1 MGDQPVTKAD
11 FEGFAEGLR
20 EATTNLTTVTAQ
32 LANLVTALNNQVVAY
47 PNQVNN
53 AGQRGGERRPIR
65 GQQGRNNRDV
75 IVDNSSSEEESEEE
89 IAEGNQQN
97 NYDYRV
103 KADIPLFYGTMGVEE
118 FLDWQIDVDRFFDV
132 MGVPENKQVKM
143 VAVKLKKTAAVWWDK
158 LVVQRQRQRRGPVRT
173 WRRMKQLMLER
184 FLPEDY
190 EQILY
195 KMYLDCVQ
203 GNRTVTEYTAEFL
216 RFSERN
222 ELGETENQKVARYI
236 SGLKGSL
243 QGKMGLQTV
252 WTVQEA
258 SSLAL
263 KAELMEKSSRG
274 FSTFRR
280 NTAQTNF
287 EPTSEKE
294 KSVANKDSNP
304 GNKGASSSNSTQQNK
319 APAQRQNNPYAK
331 PSIDKCFRCQGHGHK
346 SNVCP
351 SRRTVAIIEE
361 EDEENERDFAEN
373 EEYEGAEFAEEE
385 SGEMINLVLQR
396 VLLSSKEEGQRK
408 NLFRTHCSIQN
419 KVCNVIV
426 DNGSSENLVSQ
437 KLVDYLKLP
446 TTRHE
451 KPYGLGWVKRG
462 SQVRVSMTCKVLISI
477 GKHYK
482 EEITC
487 DVLDMDVCHI
497 LLGRPWQYD
506 NDITY
511 RGRDNVIMF
520 TWGNHKIAMA
530 PVKDF
535 CNTAKEKKSSFL
547 VMTHDDKELDGDVQ
561 EARCFYPLVVKGL
574 LSAVTEETSTPREV
588 LEILDDFK
596 ELIAEELPND
606 LPPMRDIQH
615 HIDLIPG
622 SSLPNLPHY
631 RMSPKENEI
640 LREQIEDLLRKGFI
654 RESMSPCAVPVLLVP
669 KKGNQWRM
677 CVDSRAINKITIK
690 YRFPIPRLEDML
702 DELSGSK
709 VFSKIDLRSG
719 YHQIRIRP
727 GDEWKTAFKSKD
739 GLFEWMVMPFGLS
752 NAPSTFM
759 RLMNQVLR
767 PFIGSFVVV
776 YFDDILIY
784 SKTKDEHME
793 HLKQVLQVLQ
803 ENQLY
808 INLKKCTFSTNKLLF
823 LGFVIG
829 EEGIQVD
836 QEKVSA
842 IRDWPVP
849 KSVTEIRSFHGLATF
864 YRRFVRDF
872 STITAPITEC
882 LKKGK
887 FHWGSEQEE
896 SFALI
901 KERLCTAPVL
911 ALPDFDKVFQV
922 ECDAS
927 GVGIGAVLSQEKR
940 PIAFFSEKLSEARQ
954 KWSTYDQEFYA
965 VFRALRQWEHYLV
978 QREFVLFTDHQALKY
993 LHSQKVI
1000 NKMHARWVS
1009 FLQKFPFI
1017 IQHKS
1022 GTLNKVADALS
1033 RRASLLTILAQEV
1046 VGFESLKELYECD
1059 VEFKELWGKCNGKHP
1074 SADFHIRDGY
1084 LFKGDRLCIP
1094 CSSLREKL
1102 IRDLHGGGLSGHLG
1116 RDKTIASLETRFYW
1130 PHLRRDA
1137 GAIVKRC
1144 YICQVSKGQSQNTG
1158 LYMPLPIPEDIW
1170 QDLSMDF
1177 VLGLPRTQ
1185 RGVDSVFV
1193 VVDRFSKMSH
1203 FIACKKTADA
1213 SNIAKLFFREVV
1225 RLHGVPKTIISD
1237 RDTKFL
1243 SHFWITLWRM
1253 FGTSLKRSS
1262 TAHPQTDGQTE
1273 VTNRTLGNMIRSVC
1287 GDKPKQWDLALPQ
1300 VEFAYNSAVHSATGK
1315 SPFSLVYCSIPK
1327 HLVDLVKLPKAPGVS
1342 ISAEAM
1348 AEDILATR
1356 DAVRAKLEATGQKNK
1371 EAADKR
1377 RRLKVFK
1384 EGDEVMVFLRKERF
1398 PVGTYRKLQPR
1409 KYGPFKILR
1418 KLNDNAYVV
1427 ALPEDM
1433 NISNTFNVADIY
1445 EYHADG
1451 VLYPEENS
1459 GSSSFEV
1466 EETDVGDS

>member
-1 MGDQPVTKAD
+1 
-11 FEGFAEGLR
+11 
-20 EATTNLTTVTAQ
+20 
-32 LANLVTALNNQVVAY
+32 
-47 PNQVNN
+47 
-53 AGQRGGERRPIR
+53 
-65 GQQGRNNRDV
+65 
-75 IVDNSSSEEESEEE
+75 
-89 IAEGNQQN
+89 
-97 NYDYRV
+97 
-103 KADIPLFYGTMGVEE
+103 
-118 FLDWQIDVDRFFDV
+118 
-132 MGVPENKQVKM
+132 
-143 VAVKLKKTAAVWWDK
+143 
-158 LVVQRQRQRRGPVRT
+158 
-173 WRRMKQLMLER
+173 MKQLMMEK

-195 KMYLDCVQ
+195 KMYIECAQ
-203 GNRTVTEYTAEFL
+203 GKRTVTEYTAEFL

-222 ELGETENQKVARYI
+222 DLEETENQKVARYI
-236 SGLKGSL
+236 SGLKSSI
-243 QGKMGLQTV
+243 QERIGLQIV

-263 KAELMEKSSRG
+263 KAELMEKSPRTFTS
-274 FSTFRR
+274 FRR
-280 NTAQTNF
+280 YPSQNN
-287 EPTSEKE
+287 SELSGDKE
-294 KSVANKDSNP
+294 KSAMAKDTSL
-304 GNKGASSSNSTQQNK
+304 GNKGAGSSNTGSNNAQQSK
-319 APAQRQNNPYAK
+319 APIQKQGNNYAR
-331 PSIDKCFRCQGHGHK
+331 PSIDKCFRCQGQGHK

-351 SRRTVAIIEE
+351 SRRTVAFLEE
-361 EDEENERDFAEN
+361 EEEGDFAEN
-373 EEYEGAEFAEEE
+373 EEYEGVEFAEEE
-385 SGEMINLVLQR
+385 SEDRINIVLQR
-396 VLLSSKEEGQRK
+396 LLLSSKEEGQRK
-408 NLFRTHCSIQN
+408 NLFKTHCSIQN

-451 KPYGLGWVKRG
+451 KPYGLGWVKKG
-462 SQVRVSMTCKVLISI
+462 SKVGVSETCKIPLSI

-482 EEITC
+482 EEIIC

-520 TWGNHKIAMA
+520 TWGTHKIAMA

-535 CNTAKEKKSSFL
+535 GSVTKEKKSSFL
-547 VMTHDDKELDGDVQ
+547 VMSHDDTELDKAVK
-561 EARCFYPLVVKGL
+561 ESKCFYPIVIKGL
-574 LSAVTEETSTPREV
+574 MSAVTEETTTPREV
-588 LEILDDFK
+588 LEILEDYK
-596 ELIAEELPND
+596 ELVAEELPND

-631 RMSPKENEI
+631 RLSPKENEI
-640 LREQIEDLLRKGFI
+640 VRDQIEDLLKKGLI

-702 DELSGSK
+702 DELNGAK
-709 VFSKIDLRSG
+709 LFSKLDLRSG

-739 GLFEWMVMPFGLS
+739 GLYEWLVMPFGLS

-759 RLMNQVLR
+759 RMMNQILR

-784 SKTKDEHME
+784 SKTRDEHLG
-793 HLKQVLQVLQ
+793 HLHKVLQVLQ

-808 INLKKCTFSTNKLLF
+808 VNLKKCTFCTNKLLF
-823 LGFVIG
+823 LGFVVG
-829 EEGIQVD
+829 EDGIQVD
-836 QEKVSA
+836 EAKVSA
-842 IRDWPVP
+842 IKDWPVP
-849 KSVTEIRSFHGLATF
+849 KSVTEVRSFHGLATF

-887 FHWGSEQEE
+887 FQWGPEQDE

-901 KERLCTAPVL
+901 KEKLCTAPVL

-940 PIAFFSEKLSEARQ
+940 PVAFFSEKLSEARQ

-965 VFRALRQWEHYLV
+965 VFRALKQWEHYLV
-978 QREFVLFTDHQALKY
+978 QREFILFTDHQALKF

-1033 RRASLLTILAQEV
+1033 RRASLLTTLANEI
-1046 VGFESLKELYECD
+1046 VGFEFLRELYEQD
-1059 VEFKELWGKCNGKHP
+1059 EEFKELWHKCYRKHP
-1074 SADFHIRDGY
+1074 TADFHIRDGY

-1102 IRDLHGGGLSGHLG
+1102 IRELHGGGLSGHLG
-1116 RDKTIASLETRFYW
+1116 RDKTIASLEERYYW
-1130 PHLRRDA
+1130 PHLRKDA
-1137 GAIVKRC
+1137 GAIVRRC

-1158 LYMPLPIPEDIW
+1158 LYMPLSVPDDIW

-1193 VVDRFSKMSH
+1193 VVDRFSKMTH
-1203 FIACKKTADA
+1203 FIACRKTADA
-1213 SNIAKLFFREVV
+1213 TNIAKLFFREIV
-1225 RLHGVPKTIISD
+1225 RLHGVPKSIVSD

-1262 TAHPQTDGQTE
+1262 TAHPQSDGQTE

-1300 VEFAYNSAVHSATGK
+1300 VEFAYNMAVHSATGK
-1315 SPFSLVYCSIPK
+1315 SPFSLVYTSVPK
-1327 HLVDLVKLPKAPGVS
+1327 HVVDLVPLPKAPGVS
-1342 ISAEAM
+1342 ASAEAM
-1348 AEDILATR
+1348 AKDILETKET
-1356 DAVRAKLEATGQKNK
+1356 VRARLEATGQKNK
-1371 EAADKR
+1371 RAADKR

-1384 EGDEVMVFLRKERF
+1384 AGDDVMVFLRKERF

-1409 KYGPFKILR
+1409 KYGPFKILQ

-1427 ALPEDM
+1427 DLPDDM
-1433 NISNTFNVADIY
+1433 NISHTFNVADIY
-1445 EYHADG
+1445 EYHADC
-1451 VLYPEENS
+1451 VLYPDENS
-1459 GSSSFEV
+1459 GSSSLEV
-1466 EETDVGDS
+1466 EETDAGDG